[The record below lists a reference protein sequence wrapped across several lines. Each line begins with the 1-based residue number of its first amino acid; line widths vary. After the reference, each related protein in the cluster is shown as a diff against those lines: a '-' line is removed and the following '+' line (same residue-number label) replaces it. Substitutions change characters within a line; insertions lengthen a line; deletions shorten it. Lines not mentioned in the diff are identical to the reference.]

1 MAAAESRSGKIATV
15 SSSLKKRGKIG
26 VVSWIITQQFSL
38 CNGLGWLLRCFL
50 PFLLFACT
58 TPLQVLGPLLWSHAI
73 LIILN
78 LFEFKKKKTLIIHR
92 MSLVEW
98 VLLCHHR
105 ADKGEFFW
113 LFFFPQASPLQVL
126 RLLLCSHTADQWDF
140 ENYEFVWFKNILSTT
155 WPYESDVVSLAVSSL
170 SWLIWL
176 FLKDVF
182 KQTCVTTIDGT
193 DNSDSLLCVYCGM
206 TRCDMTHGDMTSCDM
221 TRALFHDSWMC
232 Q

>member
-1 MAAAESRSGKIATV
+1 MFSPFFVVRMHDTTSSAGTITVESCDFNNSEFV
-15 SSSLKKRGKIG
+15 
-26 VVSWIITQQFSL
+26 WIQ
-38 CNGLGWLLRCFL
+38 
-50 PFLLFACT
+50 
-58 TPLQVLGPLLWSHAI
+58 
-73 LIILN
+73 
-78 LFEFKKKKTLIIHR
+78 KKKTLIIHR

-206 TRCDMTHGDMTSCDM
+206 TRCDMTHGDMTSCNM
-221 TRALFHDSWMC
+221 TRALFHDSNEIFFTDMHNHNDDEGQKNWKSSSKKVNQKC
-232 Q
+232 HWSAELLHCNAHYTAD